1 LKAKVLARKLF
12 GSRADRWYR
21 LAYNV
26 FAGISFLPILWLVA
40 VLPDQKLYLVPF
52 PWVILTSL
60 GQIVGV
66 IIIVLGIWQADAWSF
81 IGIRQ
86 VRTPTSQ
93 VEKPKLIISGSYRW
107 VRHPLYTGS
116 LLFIWLTPLMTA
128 NSLALIIALSIYLV
142 IGPKF
147 VERRLLHE
155 FGEDYA
161 AYQKQVPMII
171 PRAPSKSDDI

>member
-147 VERRLLHE
+147 EERRLLHE